1 MFRVIIITP
10 ERRAFDGKARFAEF
24 KTVEGAIGTL
34 QNRAPLMAA
43 MAISEIEIT
52 DENGKK
58 QLFAIHGGISE
69 FFNNTFTIITDS
81 AERPDEID
89 VDRVKNALEHAKVEL
104 ETIESEI
111 RKKEVERKIKHALV
125 RLKISQKD

>member
-10 ERRAFDGKARFAEF
+10 ERRAFDGKARFVEF
-24 KTVEGAIGTL
+24 KTVEGAMGTL

-52 DENGKK
+52 DEKGKK

-69 FFNNTFTIITDS
+69 FSHNTFTIITDS

-89 VDRVKNALEHAKVEL
+89 VDRVKNALEHARVEL

-125 RLKISQKD
+125 RLKISQKN